1 LYVKM
6 ILWKLTSI
14 FEKPRADFSYLDGL
28 SCPGP
33 MLIRVCVDI
42 EAVVPAFSSL
52 GTVATLPIAVAFLL
66 FR

>member
-1 LYVKM
+1 M

-14 FEKPRADFSYLDGL
+14 FEKPRAGFSYLNGL
-28 SCPGP
+28 SCLGP

-42 EAVVPAFSSL
+42 EAVVPTFSSL
-52 GTVATLPIAVAFLL
+52 GTVATLPIAVAFLF